1 MAPDKILKKLC
12 DNAPQ
17 LVPWA
22 ILLFGFSVKGE
33 VIRSLWV
40 WSVFK
45 ERSLFDSNSAFIFIF
60 IFDFN
65 RCHLFCLKMKKNRF
79 APIFRKSTETKIF
92 GSKNYFFFFEKSVF
106 FENWFST
113 RETIFGAPVIP
124 MPPLRSQKWGQLKYR
139 LKDLASL
146 GGTKFPKCCLCS
158 SWKCIYQL
166 GKYL

>member
-45 ERSLFDSNSAFIFIF
+45 ERSLFDSNLAFIF

-92 GSKNYFFFFEKSVF
+92 GSKNYFFFFLSQF
-106 FENWFST
+106 F
-113 RETIFGAPVIP
+113 RKLIFNQRDNFWGSRDTDATTTKKPKVGRAKIP
-124 MPPLRSQKWGQLKYR
+124 TERSSISWRDQV
-139 LKDLASL
+139 
-146 GGTKFPKCCLCS
+146 PKMLS
-158 SWKCIYQL
+158 M
-166 GKYL
+166 